1 MAHPPAGP
9 RGRLAGA
16 LLRAFGW
23 RVDYLPPPG
32 PKAVV
37 VVYPH
42 TSNWDFPIGVLG
54 RAVIGLP
61 LHFIGKHTLFRWPFG
76 ALFRWL
82 GGIAVDRSVSTGLVD
97 QLHAQFDAHD
107 AFYLVITPEGTRSRT
122 EAWRSGFYRLALAA
136 RVPVGLG
143 FIDYG
148 NKRVGIDTWLEPSG
162 NQATDM
168 ARIAAFYADKRGLH
182 PEQAGPVRLRA
193 DSAT

>member
-1 MAHPPAGP
+1 MAHTPAGL

-42 TSNWDFPIGVLG
+42 TSNWDFPVGVLG
-54 RAVIGLP
+54 RAAIGLP
-61 LHFIGKHTLFRWPFG
+61 LHFIGKHTLFRWQFG

-82 GGIAVDRSVSTGLVD
+82 GGIAVDRSVSSGLVE
-97 QLHAQFDAHD
+97 QLRAQFDAHE

-148 NKRVGIDTWLEPSG
+148 NKRLGIDTWLEPSG
-162 NQATDM
+162 DPASDM
-168 ARIAAFYADKRGLH
+168 ARIGDFYADKRGLH
-182 PEQAGPVRLRA
+182 PENAGPVRLRA
-193 DSAT
+193 DSVT